1 MILAETVNA
10 MLSNDYKERFKAE
23 YHQLAYR
30 LRNLK
35 KLLKGW
41 DDENLAFTP
50 TCPRSVYDLQIKAM
64 SEYKA
69 ILEARAVMEGIN
81 LQEV

>member
-10 MLSNDYKERFKAE
+10 MVSTDYKERFKAE

>member
-1 MILAETVNA
+1 MVLKDTVEL

>member
-10 MLSNDYKERFKAE
+10 MVSTDYKERFIAE